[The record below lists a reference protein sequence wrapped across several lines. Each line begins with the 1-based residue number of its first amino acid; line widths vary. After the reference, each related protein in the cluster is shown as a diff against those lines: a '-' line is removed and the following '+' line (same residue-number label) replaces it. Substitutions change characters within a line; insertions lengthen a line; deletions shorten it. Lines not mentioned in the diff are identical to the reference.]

1 MRHTLLREGQDALRA
16 HRRVPVLVWGQARLL
31 EEVTLQFRTGEWISV
46 RASVW
51 GWGQCRGL
59 GVGGGLAR
67 VVWVLQGTLSM
78 GKGPEA
84 RGSTECWGSWERSS
98 WDTGAWKEGVSGVTG
113 RQWFH
118 GAGLRRPFA
127 VVWTWSWAKGQHWR
141 ILAKG
146 VTWPDLSTVRLLMW
160 RTYSWDK
167 SESEATLYGAAVVAL
182 DWAK

>member
-1 MRHTLLREGQDALRA
+1 MLWGHTAEYLSPSGVR
-16 HRRVPVLVWGQARLL
+16 ARLL
-31 EEVTLQFRTGEWISV
+31 EEVTLQLRTGEWIG
-46 RASVW
+46 VW
-51 GWGQCRGL
+51 GQVSEAEGSVGA

-98 WDTGAWKEGVSGVTG
+98 WDTGAWKEGVSGWREAVVSWCRT
-113 RQWFH
+113 Q
-118 GAGLRRPFA
+118 AA
-127 VVWTWSWAKGQHWR
+127 ICVVWTWSWAKGQHWR
-141 ILAKG
+141 ILAEG

-167 SESEATLYGAAVVAL
+167 SESEATLYGAAVFAL